1 MFAFRLISYLPLW
14 CLYILSDSFFILAYY
29 IIGYRK
35 KVVWKNISCA
45 FPEKSPKERKKI
57 MREFYRNLTDSF
69 AETIKLMTMGKPE
82 IEKRFQLENMDL
94 LRDLLERKQ
103 VIVGLTAH
111 FFNWEGHPL
120 AVRALVD
127 ERIEIVYQQVTN
139 PFFEKLMKTLRSR
152 FGGYLVE
159 KSKFQR
165 HFIKYRK
172 HPRLIGL
179 AADQRPNREDQ
190 RYHAKF
196 MNRETGFFE
205 GAEKLAKR
213 FDLTVIFSE
222 VHKLKRGHYKFTY
235 RFVAEPPHDTREH
248 SITDQF
254 IELTEK
260 NIREQP
266 ALYLWSHNR
275 WKNSN

>member
-14 CLYILSDSFFILAYY
+14 SLYIVSDCFFLIAYHLV
-29 IIGYRK
+29 GYRK
-35 KVVWKNISCA
+35 KVVWTNLKNA
-45 FPEKSPKERKKI
+45 FPEKSDQELKKI

-69 AETIKLMTMGKPE
+69 AETIKLMTMGKAE
-82 IEKRFQLENMDL
+82 IERRFQLENMDL
-94 LRDLLERKQ
+94 LRTLLADEQ

-120 AVRALVD
+120 SVRALVD
-127 ERIEIVYQQVTN
+127 ERIEIVYQKVTN
-139 PFFEKLMKTLRSR
+139 PFFEQLMKTIRNR

-159 KSKFQR
+159 KSNFQR
-165 HFIKYRK
+165 HFLKHRQ

-196 MNRETGFFE
+196 MHRETGFFE

-213 FDLTVIFSE
+213 FELTVIFAE

-235 RFVAEPPHDTREH
+235 RFVAEPPHDPREH

-254 IELTEK
+254 IALTEK
-260 NIREQP
+260 NIREEP

-275 WKNSN
+275 WKNS

>member
-14 CLYILSDSFFILAYY
+14 CLYIISDIFYLIAYH

-35 KVVWKNISCA
+35 KVVSQNLLFA
-45 FPEKSPKERKKI
+45 FPEKSAQERKEI

-69 AETIKLMTMGKPE
+69 AETIKLMTMDKAE
-82 IEKRFQLENMDL
+82 LEKRFQLENMDILRGL
-94 LRDLLERKQ
+94 LKKEQ

-111 FFNWEGHPL
+111 FFNWEAHPL

-127 ERIEIVYQQVTN
+127 ERIEIVYQKVSS
-139 PFFEKLMKTLRSR
+139 PFFEKLMKTIRSR

-159 KSKFQR
+159 KSNFQR
-165 HFIKYRK
+165 HFVKHRH

-179 AADQRPNREDQ
+179 AADQRPNREDK
-190 RYHAKF
+190 RYHANF
-196 MNRETGFFE
+196 MHRETGFFE

-213 FDLTVIFSE
+213 FDLTVIFAE
-222 VHKLKRGHYKFTY
+222 VHKIKRGHYRFTY
-235 RFVAEPPHDTREH
+235 HFVTAPPHDTKEH
-248 SITDQF
+248 SITDKF

-260 NIREQP
+260 NIREEP

-275 WKNSN
+275 WKNSK

>member
-1 MFAFRLISYLPLW
+1 MFVFRLISYLPLW
-14 CLYILSDSFFILAYY
+14 VLYIFSDCFYLVAYY
-29 IIGYRK
+29 IVGYRK
-35 KVVWKNISCA
+35 KVVWKNLQHA
-45 FPEKSPKERKKI
+45 FPEKTDQELKKI

-69 AETIKLMTMGKPE
+69 AETIKLMTMGKAE
-82 IEKRFQLENMDL
+82 IAKRFQLENMDL
-94 LRDLLERKQ
+94 LRDLLKKEQ

-120 AVRALVD
+120 SVRALVD
-127 ERIEIVYQQVTN
+127 ERIEIVYQKVTN
-139 PFFEKLMKTLRSR
+139 PFFENLMKTIRSR

-165 HFIKYRK
+165 HFIKHRL

-196 MNRETGFFE
+196 MHRETGFFE
-205 GAEKLAKR
+205 GAEKIAKR
-213 FDLTVIFSE
+213 FELTVIFSE

-254 IELTEK
+254 IALTEK
-260 NIREQP
+260 NIREEP

-275 WKNSN
+275 WKNS

>member
-14 CLYILSDSFFILAYY
+14 FLYLISDVFYLIAYY
-29 IIGYRK
+29 LIGYRK
-35 KVVWKNISCA
+35 KVVSENLLHA
-45 FPEKSPKERKKI
+45 FPEKSPQERKKI

-69 AETIKLMTMGKPE
+69 AETIKLMTMGKAE

-94 LRDLLERKQ
+94 LRGLLEREQ

-120 AVRALVD
+120 SVRALVD
-127 ERIEIVYQQVTN
+127 ERIEIVYQKVSN
-139 PFFEKLMKTLRSR
+139 PFFEKLMRAIRSR

-165 HFIKYRK
+165 HFLKHRH

-190 RYHAKF
+190 RYHTYF
-196 MNRETGFFE
+196 MHRKTGFFE

-222 VHKLKRGHYKFTY
+222 VHKIKRGHYKFTY
-235 RFVAEPPHDTREH
+235 RFVTEPPHDTTEH
-248 SITDQF
+248 SITEKF

-260 NIREQP
+260 NIREEP

-275 WKNSN
+275 WKNSK